1 MFILIFMTI
10 TFVVSSSM
18 IGLACFMS
26 WFGDFSWLSQAVI
39 KFRGKTKIK
48 PGPGD
53 PIEDAF
59 KNPFRFSNIYIIIYK
74 YSYIYI

>member
-59 KNPFRFSNIYIIIYK
+59 KNPFRYTTLLDAEPSI
-74 YSYIYI
+74 